1 MTILIKDIS
10 EVKNSAKSLECNVY
24 KKKKKLELDDANQW
38 RCSLKDGSLGLGASG
53 SVIIFKK
60 KKVHTVFV
68 ALVIRN
74 S

>member
-1 MTILIKDIS
+1 MSKIVRKVLNAMCTKR
-10 EVKNSAKSLECNVY
+10 
-24 KKKKKLELDDANQW
+24 KKKKLGLDDTNQW

>member
-1 MTILIKDIS
+1 MQCVQK
-10 EVKNSAKSLECNVY
+10 E
-24 KKKKKLELDDANQW
+24 KKLELDDANQW

-68 ALVIRN
+68 ALVMRN

>member
-1 MTILIKDIS
+1 MRKVLNAMCTKR
-10 EVKNSAKSLECNVY
+10 
-24 KKKKKLELDDANQW
+24 KKKKKLGLDDTNQW

-60 KKVHTVFV
+60 KKIHTVFV
-68 ALVIRN
+68 ALAIRN